1 MTVPVTKAPP
11 LQHIV
16 LMKFPTSLSADKDA
30 TLREMVASWPGEI
43 GTMTELRFGG
53 DLTGN
58 RARGYQYLLVTV
70 FPDADTL
77 AAYVAHPVHQELV
90 RFLDDHDC
98 ERLAF
103 DYYLDDATRF
113 V

>member
-1 MTVPVTKAPP
+1 MSDLPA
-11 LQHIV
+11 LQHVV
-16 LMKFPTSLSADKDA
+16 LMKFPTALSAAEDA
-30 TLREMVASWPGEI
+30 KLRSMVASWPSEI

-53 DLTGN
+53 DLTGD
-58 RARGYQYLLVTV
+58 RSRGYQYLLLTV

-77 AAYVAHPVHQELV
+77 AAYVAHPVHQELIT
-90 RFLDDHDC
+90 FLNERDC

-103 DYYLDDATRF
+103 DYYLDDSTRP

>member
-1 MTVPVTKAPP
+1 MTDAPP

-16 LMKFPTSLSADKDA
+16 LMKFPTGLTADEDA
-30 TLREMVASWPGEI
+30 TLRSMVASWPEEI

-53 DLTGN
+53 DLTGD
-58 RARGYQYLLVTV
+58 RTRGYQYLLVTV
-70 FPDADTL
+70 FRDADTL

-90 RFLDDHDC
+90 AFLNAHDC

-103 DYYLDDATRF
+103 DYYLDDATQF
-113 V
+113 C

>member
-1 MTVPVTKAPP
+1 MTDGTR

-16 LMKFPTSLSADKDA
+16 LFKFATALTAEQDA
-30 TLREMVASWPGEI
+30 RMREMVAAWPAAI

-53 DLTGN
+53 DLTEA
-58 RARGYQYLLVTV
+58 RSRGYQYLLVTV
-70 FPDADTL
+70 FPDAAAL
-77 AAYVAHPVHQELV
+77 AAYTAHPVHQDFI
-90 RFLDDHDC
+90 RFLDQHDC

-103 DYYLDDATRF
+103 DYYLDASTEF

>member
-1 MTVPVTKAPP
+1 MTDGAP
-11 LQHIV
+11 LQHVV
-16 LMKFPTSLSADKDA
+16 LFKFASPLSAQEDA
-30 TLREMVASWPGEI
+30 AMREMVAEWPGVI

-53 DLTGN
+53 DLTEA
-58 RARGYQYLLVTV
+58 RSRGYQYLLVTV

-77 AAYVAHPVHQELV
+77 AAYVAHPVHQDFV
-90 RFLDDHDC
+90 RFLDDHQC

-103 DYYLDDATRF
+103 DYYLDASNRF

>member
-1 MTVPVTKAPP
+1 MGCREV
-11 LQHIV
+11 
-16 LMKFPTSLSADKDA
+16 AD
-30 TLREMVASWPGEI
+30 
-43 GTMTELRFGG
+43 
-53 DLTGN
+53 
-58 RARGYQYLLVTV
+58 Q
-70 FPDADTL
+70 
-77 AAYVAHPVHQELV
+77 QELV

>member
-1 MTVPVTKAPP
+1 MSDHD

-16 LMKFPTSLSADKDA
+16 LMKFPRPLSAEEDA
-30 TLREMVASWPGEI
+30 TLRTMVASWPEEI

-53 DLTGN
+53 DLTGE

-90 RFLDDHDC
+90 TFLNEHDC

>member
-1 MTVPVTKAPP
+1 VTDAPH

-16 LMKFPTSLSADKDA
+16 LMKFPTGLSADEDA
-30 TLREMVASWPGEI
+30 TLRSMVASWPEEI

-53 DLTGN
+53 DLTGD
-58 RARGYQYLLVTV
+58 RSQGYQYLLVTV
-70 FPDADTL
+70 FRDADTL

-90 RFLDDHDC
+90 AFLNAHDC

-103 DYYLDDATRF
+103 DYYLDDATQFR
-113 V
+113 

>member
-1 MTVPVTKAPP
+1 MTEGQQ

-16 LMKFPTSLSADKDA
+16 LFKFPTPLTAAQDA
-30 TLREMVASWPGEI
+30 QMREMVAEWPTAI
-43 GTMTELRFGG
+43 GTMTDLRFGG
-53 DLTGN
+53 DLTEA
-58 RARGYQYLLVTV
+58 RSRGYQYLLLTV

-77 AAYVAHPVHQELV
+77 AAYTSHPVHQDFV
-90 RFLDDHDC
+90 RFLDDHGC

-103 DYYLDDATRF
+103 DYYLDSSTRF

>member
-1 MTVPVTKAPP
+1 MTDSETAAHP

-16 LMKFPTSLSADKDA
+16 LMKFPSVLSADEDA
-30 TLREMVASWPGEI
+30 TLRSMVASWPEEI

-53 DLTGN
+53 DLTGD
-58 RARGYQYLLVTV
+58 RSRGYQYLLVTV
-70 FPDADTL
+70 FPDAATL
-77 AAYVAHPVHQELV
+77 EAYVAHPVHQEFV
-90 RFLDDHDC
+90 SFLDEHSC

-113 V
+113 A

>member
-1 MTVPVTKAPP
+1 MTDAP

-16 LMKFPTSLSADKDA
+16 LMKFPEELTAEEDA
-30 TLREMVASWPGEI
+30 ELRAMVASWPDEI
-43 GTMTELRFGG
+43 GTMTELRLGA
-53 DLTGN
+53 DLTGE
-58 RARGYQYLLVTV
+58 RSRGYHYLLVTV

-77 AAYVAHPVHQELV
+77 AAYVAHPVHQKLV
-90 RFLDDHDC
+90 RFLDERRC

-103 DYYLDDATRF
+103 DYYLDASARL

>member
-1 MTVPVTKAPP
+1 MTQAPA
-11 LQHIV
+11 LQHVV
-16 LMKFPTSLSADKDA
+16 LLKFPQRLSAAQDA
-30 TLREMVASWPGEI
+30 EIRGLVARWPDEI

-53 DLTGN
+53 DLTGE
-58 RARGYQYLLVTV
+58 RARGYQYLLLTV
-70 FPDADTL
+70 FPDAETL

-90 RFLDDHDC
+90 RFLDENGC

-103 DYYLDDATRF
+103 DYYLDESTRL